1 MARHT
6 GFRLA
11 LGLLFVVS
19 LLFLPV
25 IACCQSRDSVLTR
38 LGEAHLDSLASQAA
52 QEIRKANL
60 QEREPK
66 VLVID
71 FFRSSPGN
79 SSRLGTLLAD
89 RFSEWLT
96 AYSAGLNI
104 LDRKIL
110 KDYLTTNWTT
120 LEDLRSR
127 DVCLWI
133 GRQMGATGVILGTLY
148 EENGQISLTVHLE
161 GFGPVAKEEDIFQV
175 TDETARFPV
184 TEEMH
189 AMFFEPGP
197 NYARKA
203 HDIPEEPGVFKS
215 GLGAGWPICI
225 SCASPVYS
233 DAARGA
239 KFQRVLPTSPQRR
252 VQFESFAGVDI
263 LLAMTPVAERRW
275 NWLLWAGFLL
285 SVLAFFSYFF
295 FFVQFPLTRN
305 FPWVNLLLFA
315 FAAGF
320 LAVGIRRAFRRS
332 ELYRRKALGPIL
344 AGLTAL
350 IFGAFAFRM
359 FVVAW

>member
-25 IACCQSRDSVLTR
+25 IACCQSRDPVLTR
-38 LGEAHLDSLASQAA
+38 LGEAYLDSLASRAA

-89 RFSEWLT
+89 RFSEWLA

-120 LEDLRSR
+120 LEDLQSR

-133 GRQMGATGVILGTLY
+133 ARQLRATGVILGTLY

-189 AMFFEPGP
+189 AMLFERGP

-203 HDIPEEPGVFKS
+203 DDIPEEPGVFKT
-215 GLGAGWPICI
+215 GLGAGWPMCT
-225 SCASPVYS
+225 SCASSPVYS
-233 DAARGA
+233 DAARAA
-239 KFQRVLPTSPQRR
+239 KFQGTVVLSIVVTTEGKATS
-252 VQFESFAGVDI
+252 I
-263 LLAMTPVAERRW
+263 Y
-275 NWLLWAGFLL
+275 
-285 SVLAFFSYFF
+285 VLKGAPF
-295 FFVQFPLTRN
+295 
-305 FPWVNLLLFA
+305 
-315 FAAGF
+315 
-320 LAVGIRRAFRRS
+320 
-332 ELYRRKALGPIL
+332 
-344 AGLTAL
+344 GLTTRTIEAVQDWR
-350 IFGAFAFRM
+350 FEPARKDGNPVPVRAQVEVTFRLN
-359 FVVAW
+359 

>member
-1 MARHT
+1 MARQT

-11 LGLLFVVS
+11 LGLLFVVP
-19 LLFLPV
+19 LLFLPI

-52 QEIRKANL
+52 QKIREANL

-89 RFSEWLT
+89 RFSESLT
-96 AYSAGLNI
+96 AYSIGLNI
-104 LDRKIL
+104 LDRRIL
-110 KDYLTTNWTT
+110 KDYLTQNWTT
-120 LEDLRSR
+120 LEDLRSS
-127 DVCLWI
+127 DICLSI
-133 GRQMGATGVILGTLY
+133 GHQIGATGVILGTLY

-215 GLGAGWPICI
+215 GLGAGWPICT

-233 DAARGA
+233 DAARAA
-239 KFQRVLPTSPQRR
+239 KFQGTVVLSIVVT
-252 VQFESFAGVDI
+252 
-263 LLAMTPVAERRW
+263 AEGK
-275 NWLLWAGFLL
+275 AA
-285 SVLAFFSYFF
+285 SIYVLKGAPF
-295 FFVQFPLTRN
+295 
-305 FPWVNLLLFA
+305 
-315 FAAGF
+315 
-320 LAVGIRRAFRRS
+320 
-332 ELYRRKALGPIL
+332 
-344 AGLTAL
+344 GLTKKAIEAVQHWRFEPGL
-350 IFGAFAFRM
+350 KDGNPVPVRTQVETTFHFY
-359 FVVAW
+359 